1 MTTDAPPIRER
12 QANTWPAEARWLSY
26 AAAPAFAVMAVVT
39 GVPTGAMPV
48 TCLGGPETFLG
59 GMAWMYV
66 MMSVVHLP
74 PWLRLLSRHDAA
86 DRPA

>member
-1 MTTDAPPIRER
+1 M
-12 QANTWPAEARWLSY
+12 WLSY

-48 TCLGGPETFLG
+48 TCLGGPEASFLG

-66 MMSVVHLP
+66 MMSVVHLS

-86 DRPA
+86 DRTT